1 LKILASRNA
10 AFAANGEPQPKTRKT
25 TMRIVSLLSASA
37 LVLALGVASAS
48 AIPTTA
54 QLMSHGQTGTYE
66 TYAPNAPSATV
77 HEGRAAAE
85 DAAPAADAFI
95 YQPHYGR

>member
-1 LKILASRNA
+1 
-10 AFAANGEPQPKTRKT
+10 
-25 TMRIVSLLSASA
+25 
-37 LVLALGVASAS
+37 
-48 AIPTTA
+48 
-54 QLMSHGQTGTYE
+54 MSHGQTGTYE

-95 YQPHYGR
+95 YRQHIGGH